1 MQTKTKK
8 TMGYRVWN
16 SLDGRYAAYNS
27 ANSHILSSSTFTKNV
42 EQCTQIGNYLID
54 NKIPG
59 YNTLNYDGWA
69 PIHIAAKY
77 SSYIAFEWIGY
88 INKILESQK

>member
-1 MQTKTKK
+1 MYYSHVLQKMLNTRNFYKSYKLQTKLLNNINNKSIE
-8 TMGYRVWN
+8 RN
-16 SLDGRYAAYNS
+16 SIN
-27 ANSHILSSSTFTKNV
+27 
-42 EQCTQIGNYLID
+42 

-88 INKILESQK
+88 IK